1 MTYSMTKIRFVQTPY
16 KKNMSQNLIVF
27 ICETQYQVLQCAAW
41 SGSIDFAYRSFIITG
56 EPLQITEQK
65 WLKKTDFVLN
75 LKNTSREVALRAALL
90 YSSPK
95 FENILF
101 IYDMNFPNLNE
112 IKKTFDEISNKYNFK
127 KINNSIFFAREY
139 IVLNGFN
146 IFDNT
151 EAVIEPEEN
160 YDVVSLGVEVGN
172 ALMGNPVKTLPFVE
186 AIKEVILLDKF
197 VLHHS
202 LLKNLSK
209 YQKFVD
215 LLFKSN
221 ANKNGLVSLTLVSDD
236 CKEAEFEKIK
246 KTMSSQGMIL
256 FFTDKE
262 VKIQNPYKII
272 HHEDGIKAV
281 LFR

>member
-1 MTYSMTKIRFVQTPY
+1 MQTLY
-16 KKNMSQNLIVF
+16 KKYMSQNLIVF
-27 ICETQYQVLQCAAW
+27 VCENQYQLLQYAAW
-41 SGSIDFAYRSFIITG
+41 SGSFDFAYRSFIITG

-65 WLKKTDFVLN
+65 WLKKSDFVLN
-75 LKNTSREVALRAALL
+75 LKNTSREVALRASLL

-101 IYDMNFPNLNE
+101 IYDTNFPNINE

-127 KINNSIFFAREY
+127 KINNCYFFAREY
-139 IVLNGFN
+139 VVLNGFD
-146 IFDNT
+146 IFKSDVDLT
-151 EAVIEPEEN
+151 EPVEA

-172 ALMGNPVKTLPFVE
+172 ALMGMPVKTIPFVE
-186 AIKEVILLDKF
+186 AIKEVILHDKF
-197 VLHHS
+197 VLHNS

-221 ANKNGLVSLTLVSDD
+221 ANKNGPVSLTIIDAD
-236 CKEAEFEKIK
+236 CKDTEIEKIK
-246 KTMSSQGMIL
+246 KTMSPQGMIL

-262 VKIQNPYKII
+262 IKFQNPYKII

>member
-1 MTYSMTKIRFVQTPY
+1 MTYSIVKVECLQTLY

-27 ICETQYQVLQCAAW
+27 VCETKYQTLQYAAW
-41 SGSIDFAYRSFIITG
+41 SGAFDFACRCFIITG
-56 EPLQITEQK
+56 EPLQASDQS

-75 LKNTSREVALRAALL
+75 LKNTSRDIVLRAALL

-101 IYDMNFPNLNE
+101 VYDLNFPNLNE
-112 IKKTFDEISNKYNFK
+112 IKKTFEEISIKYNFK
-127 KINNSIFFAREY
+127 KINNCLCFAREY
-139 IVLNGFN
+139 IVLNGFD
-146 IFDNT
+146 IFDKT
-151 EAVIEPEEN
+151 EVDIEPEEN
-160 YDVVSLGVEVGN
+160 YDVITLGVEVGN
-172 ALMGNPVKTLPFVE
+172 ALMGNPVKTMPFVE
-186 AIKEVILLDKF
+186 AIKEVVLLDKF
-197 VLHHS
+197 VLHDS

-221 ANKNGLVSLTLVSDD
+221 ANKNGPVSLTLISDD
-236 CKEAEFEKIK
+236 CREIEFEKIK
-246 KTMSSQGMIL
+246 KTMSPQGMIL

-262 VKIQNPYKII
+262 IKIQNPYKII

>member
-1 MTYSMTKIRFVQTPY
+1 MQTPY
-16 KKNMSQNLIVF
+16 KKNMPHNLIVF
-27 ICETQYQVLQCAAW
+27 VCESQYQLLQYAAW
-41 SGSIDFAYRSFIITG
+41 SGSVDFAYRSFIITG
-56 EPLQITEQK
+56 EPLQIFEQK
-65 WLKKTDFVLN
+65 WIKKTDFVLN
-75 LKNTSREVALRAALL
+75 LKNTSKEVALRAALL

-101 IYDMNFPNLNE
+101 MYDLNFPNLNE
-112 IKKTFDEISNKYNFK
+112 IKKTFDEVSNKYNFK
-127 KINNSIFFAREY
+127 KINNCLCFAREY
-139 IVLNGFN
+139 IVLNGFD
-146 IFDNT
+146 IFDKT
-151 EAVIEPEEN
+151 ELNIESEES
-160 YDVVSLGVEVGN
+160 YDVVSMGVEVGN

-197 VLHHS
+197 VLHQS
-202 LLKNLSK
+202 LLTNLSK

-215 LLFKSN
+215 LLFQ
-221 ANKNGLVSLTLVSDD
+221 ANGNKQGQVSLTIVSEDV
-236 CKEAEFEKIK
+236 KESEIEKIK
-246 KTMSSQGMIL
+246 KTMSPQGMIL

>member
-1 MTYSMTKIRFVQTPY
+1 MTYIIANRECLQTLY
-16 KKNMSQNLIVF
+16 KKNMPQNLIVF
-27 ICETQYQVLQCAAW
+27 VCETQYQTLQYAAW
-41 SGSIDFAYRSFIITG
+41 SGSVDFAYRCFIITG
-56 EPLQITEQK
+56 EPLQISEQN

-75 LKNTSREVALRAALL
+75 LKNTSREVALRASLL

-101 IYDMNFPNLNE
+101 IYDMNLPNLNE
-112 IKKTFDEISNKYNFK
+112 IKKTFEEISKKYNFK
-127 KINNSIFFAREY
+127 KINNCLCFAREFV
-139 IVLNGFN
+139 VLNGFN
-146 IFDNT
+146 LFDQA
-151 EAVIEPEEN
+151 EVQVEQEES

-172 ALMGNPVKTLPFVE
+172 ALMGNPVKTLPFIE

-197 VLHHS
+197 VLHQS

-221 ANKNGLVSLTLVSDD
+221 SNKNGPVTLTLISDD
-236 CKEAEFEKIK
+236 CKETEFDKIK
-246 KTMSSQGMIL
+246 KTMSPQGMIL

>member
-1 MTYSMTKIRFVQTPY
+1 M
-16 KKNMSQNLIVF
+16 
-27 ICETQYQVLQCAAW
+27 
-41 SGSIDFAYRSFIITG
+41 
-56 EPLQITEQK
+56 QITEQK
-65 WLKKTDFVLN
+65 WLKKSDFVLN
-75 LKNTSREVALRAALL
+75 LKNTSREVALRASLL

-101 IYDMNFPNLNE
+101 IYDTNFPNINE

-127 KINNSIFFAREY
+127 KINNCYFFAREY
-139 IVLNGFN
+139 VVLNGFD
-146 IFDNT
+146 IFKSDEDLT
-151 EAVIEPEEN
+151 EPVEA

-172 ALMGNPVKTLPFVE
+172 ALMGMPVKTIPFVE
-186 AIKEVILLDKF
+186 AIKEVILHDKF
-197 VLHHS
+197 VLHNS

-221 ANKNGLVSLTLVSDD
+221 ANKNGPVSLTIIDAD
-236 CKEAEFEKIK
+236 CKDTEIEKIK
-246 KTMSSQGMIL
+246 KTMSPQGMIL

-262 VKIQNPYKII
+262 IKFQNPYKII